1 MIEYRGLTFE
11 DTRAGATEADIAQL
25 EASLGARLPD
35 DYRQFLKTCNG
46 ASVDY
51 DVVAVMANQDEEVLS
66 FSLHGLVPGEG
77 YESNPYELEQLRKH
91 PGFPETG
98 LLPIGRDGGAS
109 LLLLD
114 LRDGR
119 QDVVAMVAGL
129 PAWTG
134 RRQQGDEFVVLAES
148 FNEYLEALHLSEER
162 VMDHINH
169 FIISPDTVEATLT
182 WLDKDSPGWR
192 KRHKALWNARVVD
205 RLI

>member
-11 DTRAGATEADIAQL
+11 DARPAASDADIAQL
-25 EASLGARLPD
+25 EATLGARLPD

-46 ASVDY
+46 ATLEY
-51 DVVAVMANQDEEVLS
+51 DVVAVMANEDEEVLS
-66 FSLHGLVPGEG
+66 FSLFGLVPGEG
-77 YESNPYELEQLRKH
+77 YEFNPYELEQLRLD
-91 PGFPETG
+91 PDFPEAG

-109 LLLLD
+109 FLLLD

-119 QDVVAMVAGL
+119 TDVAAMVAGL

-162 VMDHINH
+162 VEEHINT
-169 FIISPDTVEATLT
+169 FMMTPDSIEATLT
-182 WLDKDSPGWR
+182 WLDRDSPGWR
-192 KRHKALWNARVVD
+192 KQYKTLWNARVVD
-205 RLI
+205 RPI